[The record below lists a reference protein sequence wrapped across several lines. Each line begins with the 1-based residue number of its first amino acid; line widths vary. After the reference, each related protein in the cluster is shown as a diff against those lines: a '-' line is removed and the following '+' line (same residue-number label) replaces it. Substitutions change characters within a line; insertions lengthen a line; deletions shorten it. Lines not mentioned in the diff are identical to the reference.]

1 MGLRRP
7 AAGFLLMLHLALIGG
22 WFVHA
27 VVLRPDPAVAHL
39 ASGNGHD
46 GAQPHN
52 ERDCQ
57 LCQTASQQALPA
69 TIVTSGIA
77 PGHHAARELP
87 QTRAVLTHRFTASAQ
102 PRAPP
107 PTAC

>member
-7 AAGFLLMLHLALIGG
+7 AAGFLLMLHLSLIGG

-39 ASGNGHD
+39 ESGNSHD
-46 GAQPHN
+46 GAQPHD
-52 ERDCQ
+52 ERDCR
-57 LCQTASQQALPA
+57 LCQTASQQVLPA
-69 TIVTSGIA
+69 TSVTPGVA
-77 PGHHAARELP
+77 PGCHTAREP
-87 QTRAVLTHRFTASAQ
+87 AQTRAVLTHRFSASAQ